1 MGQQGCQCVQDVLKK
16 NWAKWGEKEKHIY
29 WGGKHIYKKG
39 KESYVLKKQLFLTY
53 SYQVTVG
60 ELLI

>member
-1 MGQQGCQCVQDVLKK
+1 MCRMSLKK
-16 NWAKWGEKEKHIY
+16 LGKVGEKGKTY
-29 WGGKHIYKKG
+29 LLGGHIYKKG

>member
-1 MGQQGCQCVQDVLKK
+1 MCRMSLKK
-16 NWAKWGEKEKHIY
+16 LGKVGEKGKTY
-29 WGGKHIYKKG
+29 LLGGGEHIYKKG

>member
-1 MGQQGCQCVQDVLKK
+1 MCRMSLKK
-16 NWAKWGEKEKHIY
+16 TGQSGGKRKNIFTGG
-29 WGGKHIYKKG
+29 GGKHIYKKG

>member
-16 NWAKWGEKEKHIY
+16 NWAKWGKKEKHIY
-29 WGGKHIYKKG
+29 WGGEHIYKKG

>member
-16 NWAKWGEKEKHIY
+16 TGQS
-29 WGGKHIYKKG
+29 GGKRKNIFTGGGEHIYKKG

>member
-16 NWAKWGEKEKHIY
+16 KLGKVGEKGKTY
-29 WGGKHIYKKG
+29 LLGGEHIYKKG